1 MAEVTVFIIGD
12 SNIDRNL
19 PKLQVS
25 ERMDPLVQ
33 STTMAWATNLVQVKD
48 ALLAQTQTGNL
59 LVVLAGLTNPITSY
73 MFEDLPKMCDNC
85 KKVFGQIKAWI
96 LEGRMTNP
104 DSLSKVISE
113 LPEYIVWLAINDLG
127 N

>member
-1 MAEVTVFIIGD
+1 
-12 SNIDRNL
+12 
-19 PKLQVS
+19 
-25 ERMDPLVQ
+25 
-33 STTMAWATNLVQVKD
+33 VQVKD

-73 MFEDLPKMCDNC
+73 MFEDLPKMRDNC

-113 LPEYIVWLAINDLG
+113 LPEYIV
-127 N
+127 